1 MHDIGIDLEGGLG
14 NYNIGR
20 LLQRSHLFIYLFFLL
35 TCLSWYQMVNKFIE
49 IIKNQV

>member
-20 LLQRSHLFIYLFFLL
+20 LLQRSHFILFYFLFF
-35 TCLSWYQMVNKFIE
+35 VNLFE
-49 IIKNQV
+49 FVPNG